1 MSPELVVFGN
11 LLVDDVVYADGRTRM
26 GQPGGAVL
34 YLALAA
40 RLFGISVG
48 VVSRRG
54 DDYPVQMLAA
64 LEERGIDLGGVC
76 STAVAGVRTWL
87 LYEGRQRRVVHR
99 LSGPS
104 HEEVSPRYAE
114 LPTAWRRAAA
124 FHLAPMPR
132 SVQSGLVES
141 LGAERRALLSIDPYD
156 LLDEELLPRWRA
168 LLERVDVLFLS
179 EDEMLLDG
187 EAVAAAGRLAAGRDA
202 QVVFKRG
209 RRGGVFLH
217 QGQQQKWLPRAAEE
231 VDPTGAGDAFAAGFL
246 AARLRQ
252 LPTRRALQQG
262 VVAAS
267 FALAGQGPD
276 GLLVATPAAASE
288 RLAGWFASG

>member
-40 RLFGISVG
+40 RLFGVSVG

-54 DDYPVQMLAA
+54 DDYPAAILAA
-64 LEERGIDLGGVC
+64 LEERGIDLGGVRP
-76 STAVAGVRTWL
+76 TGAAGVRTWL

-99 LSGPS
+99 LSGPT
-104 HEEVSPRYAE
+104 HDEVSPRFAE
-114 LPTAWRRAAA
+114 LPTAWRHAAA

-132 SVQSGLVES
+132 SVQSDLVNS
-141 LGAERRALLSIDPYD
+141 LGDRRQALLSIDPYD

-168 LLERVDVLFLS
+168 LLKRVDVLFLS

-187 EAVAAAGRLAAGRDA
+187 DGVAAAGRLAVGRDA

-209 RRGGVFLH
+209 RRGGVWLR
-217 QGQQQKWLPRAAEE
+217 QGQRQEWLPRAAEE

-252 LPTRRALQQG
+252 MPTRRALQQG

-276 GLLVATPAAASE
+276 GLLAATPSAARE
-288 RLAGWFASG
+288 RLARWFASG